1 MKTSYRY
8 TALISI
14 KGKSFGTFEGF
25 GPKLVIGCFV
35 FVENIEL
42 WSGGEGT
49 FLLALNWR
57 DIEKLCS
64 IFKSIRNFT
73 NC

>member
-1 MKTSYRY
+1 MK

-42 WSGGEGT
+42 WSGGGD
-49 FLLALNWR
+49 FSSGFKLA
-57 DIEKLCS
+57 
-64 IFKSIRNFT
+64 
-73 NC
+73 

>member
-42 WSGGEGT
+42 GSGGGD
-49 FLLALNWR
+49 FSSGFKLA
-57 DIEKLCS
+57 
-64 IFKSIRNFT
+64 
-73 NC
+73 